1 VSGHQQLDVHGSVVH
16 YAQPRSDKR
25 GEAPLEPNH
34 TQFIFVDDGSEK
46 KYGGEIR
53 FRARL
58 EQAISSGFFSSKN
71 TANSNTQYTSL
82 QDSSSSRP
90 EHSG

>member
-1 VSGHQQLDVHGSVVH
+1 MSGHQQLDVHGSVVH
-16 YAQPRSDKR
+16 YAQPRGDKK

-46 KYGGEIR
+46 KYGGEIW

-82 QDSSSSRP
+82 QGTASIRP
-90 EHSG
+90 EVSG